1 LFYKNNDFIIA
12 SNLYKRIIHINKY
25 YIDAYIKLAEIYY
38 MKFDDEK
45 KKEAIEILKSS
56 LEFTT
61 DEKEKESIEQF
72 ISVYENQIENNIINV
87 DDNSQEMLNMNL
99 MEHSNIESN

>member
-1 LFYKNNDFIIA
+1 MII
-12 SNLYKRIIHINKY
+12 K
-25 YIDAYIKLAEIYY
+25 
-38 MKFDDEK
+38 K

-72 ISVYENQIENNIINV
+72 INVYENQIENNIINV
-87 DDNSQEMLNMNL
+87 DDNSHEILNMNL
-99 MEHSNIESN
+99 MEHSNIESNG

>member
-1 LFYKNNDFIIA
+1 
-12 SNLYKRIIHINKY
+12 
-25 YIDAYIKLAEIYY
+25 
-38 MKFDDEK
+38 M
-45 KKEAIEILKSS
+45 KSS